1 MTVSGLVEPPN
12 WPRVVKAAAKTQRTR
27 GWLTA
32 IDVNAVFMTPDY
44 RLLEA
49 RGLSEV
55 VAEEGLMAAP
65 GDSGATVLIEPD
77 DPKIRERQ
85 ALGLIVAGTAY
96 GQILGGKAIPGTP
109 NLAGR
114 GVAYVLPLKFVLDAL
129 NVELM

>member
-1 MTVSGLVEPPN
+1 
-12 WPRVVKAAAKTQRTR
+12 
-27 GWLTA
+27 
-32 IDVNAVFMTPDY
+32 
-44 RLLEA
+44 
-49 RGLSEV
+49 
-55 VAEEGLMAAP
+55 MAAP